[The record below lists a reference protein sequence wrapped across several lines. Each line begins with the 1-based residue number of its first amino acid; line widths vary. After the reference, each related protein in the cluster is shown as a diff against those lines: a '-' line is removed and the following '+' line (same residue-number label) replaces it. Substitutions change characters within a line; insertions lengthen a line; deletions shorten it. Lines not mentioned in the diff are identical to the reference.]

1 MRKAP
6 QILFITPQLPSPT
19 AKGNGRTWRL
29 LSNLGREYPV
39 TLACPA
45 DPEDAGAVEYVVKL
59 LELQRYLVAPASGA
73 AVSEFKKSSRGR
85 HHPDFAPAPPASHAL
100 QQLITEVAAQ
110 FDVIIVDH
118 HDALCYLSDI
128 PRTPEQLRVYHA
140 HSTVFRCGASARKF
154 ARFSPR
160 GLAFRHGA
168 KVALSQEIDGF
179 TATDLV
185 FAADED
191 LAVFGNNGV
200 PLGKLSASF
209 NPHIND
215 NFDAQKPLRYTTTA
229 KKLLYQGYLGDADN
243 VASLIWFLREVW
255 PGILTAHSDVAFD
268 IVGRDPDLRLLEV
281 AASYPGI
288 NFYSSTLSSDTRC
301 RDSRVLVEPLL
312 HETHGGAKLENALLR
327 GIPTVTTARGLEL
340 SHIPP
345 NEAIIAAGNAT
356 GMAESINEL
365 LSDSLRW
372 KQVRQHAE
380 NFNLDPDTSNIF
392 FQLREALQP
401 RCAA

>member
-1 MRKAP
+1 MLKAP

-45 DPEDAGAVEYVVKL
+45 GPEDAGEAERVVSL
-59 LELQRYLVAPASGA
+59 LELQRYLLAPASGVA
-73 AVSEFKKSSRGR
+73 YSEWKKSPGGR
-85 HHPDFAPAPPASHAL
+85 HRPDFAPAPPAAHAL
-100 QQLITEVAAQ
+100 KQLIAEVAAQ
-110 FDVIIVDH
+110 YDVIIVDH
-118 HDALCYLSDI
+118 HDALCYLSDV
-128 PRTPEQLRVYHA
+128 PKTPEQLRVYHA
-140 HSTVFRCGASARKF
+140 HSAVFRCAASTRRF
-154 ARFSPR
+154 APLSLR

-168 KVALSQEIDGF
+168 KVALRQEIDGF
-179 TATDLV
+179 TACDLV

-191 LAVFGNNGV
+191 LAVFANNGV

-209 NPHIND
+209 NPHLND
-215 NFDAQKPLRYTTTA
+215 NFGAQSPLIYSTTA

-288 NFYSSTLSSDTRC
+288 NFYSSTLSSYTRC

-327 GIPTVTTARGLEL
+327 GIPTVTTVRGLEL

-345 NEAIIAAGNAT
+345 NEAIIAAGNAR
-356 GMAESINEL
+356 GMAHSINQL

-380 NFNLDPDTSNIF
+380 SFSLDPDTSNIF